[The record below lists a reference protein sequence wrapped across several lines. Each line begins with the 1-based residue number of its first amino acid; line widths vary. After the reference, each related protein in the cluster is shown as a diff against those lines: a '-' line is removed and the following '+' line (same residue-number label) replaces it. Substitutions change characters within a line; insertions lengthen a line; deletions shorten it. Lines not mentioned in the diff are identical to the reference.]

1 MPSTTIK
8 GQAKIV
14 CGAKKC
20 SGFKSQSKPKLP
32 FAGKA
37 LPLVKGW
44 GVGQNLN
51 YYLLET
57 MHQLIMVQPLLR
69 RNVVLPRLQAP
80 SGPVPIGHKKEAK
93 WTQYLS
99 ITPNQVSD
107 WT

>member
-20 SGFKSQSKPKLP
+20 AGFKSQSKPKLP

-44 GVGQNLN
+44 DVGAFNSTTTRSN
-51 YYLLET
+51 PAAT
-57 MHQLIMVQPLLR
+57 PAWS
-69 RNVVLPRLQAP
+69 LPRPAENGWLRP
-80 SGPVPIGHKKEAK
+80 R
-93 WTQYLS
+93 
-99 ITPNQVSD
+99 
-107 WT
+107 

>member
-1 MPSTTIK
+1 MLLL
-8 GQAKIV
+8 
-14 CGAKKC
+14 
-20 SGFKSQSKPKLP
+20 LP
-32 FAGKA
+32 PTVLLILRFR
-37 LPLVKGW
+37 LLLL
-44 GVGQNLN
+44 QNLN

-93 WTQYLS
+93 WTQYMS